1 MSDASEEL
9 IERTSRGPRPGRVAE
24 KREPISE
31 SRGLTPEQYAARFRT
46 QMYNNALP
54 QIPEIPGYHTCWL
67 STTNKYDSI
76 ASREAQGYT
85 PVKPEEL
92 KGFGSFDHIVVKDGR
107 FAGTIG
113 HEEMVL
119 YKLPLDL
126 FHEYMAIAH
135 NERPFEEE
143 EKVRDVARY
152 LKDVARDGGSDV
164 YLGDGTQELLNA
176 RRPRTPTFSE

>member
-1 MSDASEEL
+1 VTDASDL
-9 IERTSRGPRPGRVAE
+9 IIERAAKGPRRDDRVAE
-24 KREPISE
+24 KRKPMSE
-31 SRGLTPEQYAARFRT
+31 ERGLTKEQLAARYRV

-54 QIPEIPGYHTCWL
+54 QVRDIPGYHLCWL

-76 ASREAQGYT
+76 ASREAQGYV
-85 PVKPEEL
+85 PVKPDEME
-92 KGFGSFDHIVVKDGR
+92 GMEHIVVKEGR
-107 FAGTIG
+107 FAGCIG

-119 YKLPLDL
+119 YKLPIDL
-126 FHEYMAIAH
+126 WETYMTIAH
-135 NERPFEEE
+135 HERPYDEE

-164 YLGDGTQELLNA
+164 YLGDGTQEILNA